1 VGLGAYVLVGGSK
14 KGFALQP
21 LSVEGLAGANG
32 AAGVAEVE
40 LKAAK

>member
-1 VGLGAYVLVGGSK
+1 LLGDSK

-21 LSVEGLAGANG
+21 LSVEGIAGINV

-40 LKAAK
+40 LKLAK